1 MNSILVPTELT
12 YLSKCALELGI
23 QIASLTHAKVEV
35 FSVLEPNSNAFMEEN
50 EQYSHD
56 PTSSI
61 KNIQLTDKVR
71 KRMQERSEEILQLL
85 PDSKVIP
92 KIAYGDRVKTLVTE
106 VEKQQ
111 IDLVVMGGDLYD
123 PKDDQANQFLKTS
136 TAPVIVLKCMIS
148 RLHEFKDIIF
158 LADVDKDSGHL
169 IHQVKELQSL
179 LEANIH
185 IVRVN
190 TPKNFFT
197 PKQCSETLESYI
209 NRHQLEHAIAVS
221 LDAKNELEGLL
232 TYCETLPNAF
242 VGLGLR
248 EKSFLQ
254 SIMATQDKTQE
265 IIANSA
271 HPIWI
276 SKN

>member
-12 YLSKCALELGI
+12 YLSKCALDLGV
-23 QIASLTHAKVEV
+23 QIAKLTQAKIEVLSVVEP
-35 FSVLEPNSNAFMEEN
+35 ESNAFMEEHDKF
-50 EQYSHD
+50 SHD

-61 KNIQLTDKVR
+61 GNIQLTEKAR
-71 KRMQERSEEILQLL
+71 ARMQERTQEITELL
-85 PDSKVIP
+85 PDRKVVP
-92 KIAYGDRVKTLVTE
+92 KIAFGDKVKTLVKE
-106 VEKQQ
+106 IDDQN

-123 PKDDQANQFLKTS
+123 PKDNKANEFLNTS
-136 TAPVIVLKCMIS
+136 SAPVIVLKCMIS

-158 LADVDKDSGHL
+158 LADVDKDSDRL
-169 IHQVKELQSL
+169 IDRIKELQSL

-185 IVRVN
+185 VVRVN

-209 NRHQLEHAIAVS
+209 ERNKLERAIPVS
-221 LDAKNELEGLL
+221 LDAKNELEGLMA
-232 TYCETLPNAF
+232 YCETLPDAF
-242 VGLGLR
+242 VGMGLR
-248 EKSFLQ
+248 QQSFLQ
-254 SIMATQDKTQE
+254 SVIATQSKTHE